1 MFTSKLYTKHNFCCI
16 IVFRK
21 AVFSVDFALKT
32 RKIIINFRS
41 IQRLL
46 SLIFNLYLR
55 AFLPLSATFRA
66 ENFCVSNK
74 KSYIAYIV
82 ANIKGGKKM
91 SFCNNNSTI
100 DRCPGNINGNPMNG
114 LCEKVC
120 IQTTKIFDACMMQT
134 SIDSTVA
141 LTNVSPANP
150 TLPLTFVSGS
160 STSSVGTITAL
171 TITPIADRAGLS
183 RVTATISIPVQIA
196 YTDANGVAGTGTST
210 LSIAQDVVMCVPSG
224 SVISPVIAATVNMT
238 SPRGTYVSDY
248 TFSITSCVTVILSVQ
263 APVNLLV
270 PSYGYCKIP
279 PCTEFSQDACQG
291 VFDLPLFP
299 S

>member
-1 MFTSKLYTKHNFCCI
+1 MFTSKLYTKRDFRRI
-16 IVFRK
+16 IAFEK

-32 RKIIINFRS
+32 RKIFINNRS

-46 SLIFNLYLR
+46 SPIFDLYLR
-55 AFLPLSATFRA
+55 AVLPLFATFRA
-66 ENFCVSNK
+66 KNFCVRNK
-74 KSYIAYIV
+74 KSHLAYIV

-134 SIDSTVA
+134 SIDSTVT
-141 LTNVSPANP
+141 LTNISPANP

-171 TITPIADRAGLS
+171 TITPIAEEAGL
-183 RVTATISIPVQIA
+183 
-196 YTDANGVAGTGTST
+196 
-210 LSIAQDVVMCVPSG
+210 
-224 SVISPVIAATVNMT
+224 
-238 SPRGTYVSDY
+238 
-248 TFSITSCVTVILSVQ
+248 
-263 APVNLLV
+263 
-270 PSYGYCKIP
+270 
-279 PCTEFSQDACQG
+279 
-291 VFDLPLFP
+291 
-299 S
+299 

>member
-55 AFLPLSATFRA
+55 TFLPLSATFRA
-66 ENFCVSNK
+66 ENFWISNK
-74 KSYIAYIV
+74 KSHIAYIV

-160 STSSVGTITAL
+160 ST
-171 TITPIADRAGLS
+171 
-183 RVTATISIPVQIA
+183 
-196 YTDANGVAGTGTST
+196 
-210 LSIAQDVVMCVPSG
+210 
-224 SVISPVIAATVNMT
+224 
-238 SPRGTYVSDY
+238 
-248 TFSITSCVTVILSVQ
+248 
-263 APVNLLV
+263 
-270 PSYGYCKIP
+270 
-279 PCTEFSQDACQG
+279 
-291 VFDLPLFP
+291 
-299 S
+299 